1 MNLSPQDAAAA
12 LAEVEDARRTMR
24 RAIRAHR
31 GHFYLWIWG
40 ATWIAMPL
48 TAHFLGD
55 YAVRYFGLICVPG
68 TIASIA
74 VGLIQR
80 RQVSA
85 PGSQRLFGVLAA
97 IFGFAALFPFVL
109 HSHADARACY
119 AYACLAAMQGY
130 VVIGLWTD
138 TYLFWLGLFVTAMI
152 LIGYFLLP
160 GIFWVWMAVCG
171 GGPLFLTGFYVR
183 HFWR

>member
-1 MNLSPQDAAAA
+1 MDLTPQDAART
-12 LAEVEDARRTMR
+12 LAEVEQARTAMR

-55 YAVRYFGLICVPG
+55 NAVRYFGLICVPG
-68 TIASIA
+68 TSASIA
-74 VGLIQR
+74 VGLAQR
-80 RQVSA
+80 RQVSGA
-85 PGSQRLFGVLAA
+85 GSQRLFGVLAA
-97 IFGFAALFPFVL
+97 ILGFAALFPFVL
-109 HSHADARACY
+109 HGQTDARGYY

-130 VVIGLWTD
+130 VVVGLWAD

-152 LIGYFLLP
+152 LVGLFLLP
-160 GIFWVWMAVCG
+160 GIFWLWMAACA
-171 GGPLFLTGFYVR
+171 GGPLLLTGFYVR